1 MCIFVIVF
9 SVHVQM
15 VLLSCRYLVVEV
27 VSESGSVRM
36 NTLLAAVKQAVKKLH
51 GDFGLAA
58 VTPGFGGKAQG
69 GGGGGVTEIW
79 WELLE
84 RGFR

>member
-1 MCIFVIVF
+1 M
-9 SVHVQM
+9 
-15 VLLSCRYLVVEV
+15 

-69 GGGGGVTEIW
+69 GGGGGVTEI
-79 WELLE
+79 
-84 RGFR
+84 